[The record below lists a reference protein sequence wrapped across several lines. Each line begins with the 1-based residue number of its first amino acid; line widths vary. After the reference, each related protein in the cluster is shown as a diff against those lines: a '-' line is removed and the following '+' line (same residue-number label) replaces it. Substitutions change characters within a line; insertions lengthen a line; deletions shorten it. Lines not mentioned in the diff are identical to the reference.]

1 MSQQKVG
8 IIAGALALLATTGAS
23 VVFADRPEDY
33 DRLVLVKPILEADL
47 VLVVKDAQYLTQ
59 TKDEIIL
66 KFSGVRILHNWSGQ
80 GKSQPATKPGASKP
94 TPSPVAAPAEIVV
107 ITPGEHGFN
116 DPVIRKE
123 QIVFLKIDRLNPDR
137 LKEYRR
143 GIVQELE
150 RIANGEKLSPAE
162 KSELE
167 HLLKGT
173 ELVCRPCFGWQS
185 ALELNPDAESLS
197 NKIFK
202 ERYKIT
208 KPASILEAVQSLCAW
223 RDLKTRQEKVDYLLK
238 LLNDNPTNQLY
249 LDNVPELLKS
259 LGVNAEQKGGRYVA
273 APPAPPVAKDKDVAK

>member
-8 IIAGALALLATTGAS
+8 IIAGAMVLVMAAGAS

-47 VLVVKDAQYLTQ
+47 VLVVKDAQYLAL
-59 TKDEIIL
+59 TKDEIID
-66 KFSGVRILHNWSGQ
+66 KFSGVRILYNWSGQ
-80 GKSQPATKPGASKP
+80 GKAKPAAKPGDSKP
-94 TPSPVAAPAEIVV
+94 TPSPTKTPAEIVV

-123 QIVFLKIDRLNPDR
+123 QIVFLKIDRLTPDR

-143 GIVQELE
+143 GIVQENE
-150 RIANGEKLSPAE
+150 RIAGGKLSPAE
-162 KSELE
+162 KSEQE
-167 HLLKGT
+167 NRLKGT

-208 KPASILEAVQSLCAW
+208 KSADVLAAVQSLCAW
-223 RDLKTRQEKVDYLLK
+223 RDMKTQQEKVDYLLK
-238 LLNDNPTNQLY
+238 LLNDNPKNQLY

-273 APPAPPVAKDKDVAK
+273 APPAPPAAKDKDVAK